1 MVEGLAQGHENA
13 VFGLDRSWMRWKM
26 AASSSEF
33 AVAQTLSEIAAKREV
48 LMTAI
53 GETLGFPFSDPFRPP
68 TELAAT
74 AISMAAVAQ
83 SIRRVPVHKSPEC
96 LDTPHCCW
104 TGHFVTK
111 RFCLSTLMHHSI
123 SQMKQI
129 CSLRGI
135 TQQ

>member
-83 SIRRVPVHKSPEC
+83 SIRQDIKGNCESGNC
-96 LDTPHCCW
+96 
-104 TGHFVTK
+104 K
-111 RFCLSTLMHHSI
+111 A
-123 SQMKQI
+123 
-129 CSLRGI
+129 
-135 TQQ
+135 